1 MIDRHRAPGA
11 PAPAQPPI
19 LLPVTPIV
27 STDRPP
33 RLPKP

>member
-1 MIDRHRAPGA
+1 MISRLRAPGA
-11 PAPAQPPI
+11 PPPALPPV

-33 RLPKP
+33 RLPKQ